1 LLNPELRIA
10 RGSPRGLAAGLRAS
24 FWLALALAMAA
35 CLPVR
40 AQEPPAPGLTPS
52 NQPLILSDPAI
63 DRPPQDFA
71 GLPSLLNDDPFL
83 SPLLWPVDPP
93 IGYAGPSGILPREAQ
108 LDSHF
113 VPMEDRWRIG
123 FPAWDRYGR
132 GHPLQE
138 DYPYQ
143 PGWLANPYRQNVLK
157 GDYPIVGQNNFL
169 TMTATEDLLLE
180 ARQVPTPTTP
190 FESTSHPNSSEF
202 FGDPDQFLM
211 QNNMVLSFDLVHGD
225 GAFKPADWRIKITQ
239 IFNVNHFV
247 VDELGVVN
255 PDVRKGTARTRT
267 DYALEEWFFETKL
280 ADLSPNYDFA
290 SVRAGSQL
298 FVSDFRGFIFSDTN
312 RMVRLFGNRN
322 ANRDQFNVV
331 FVDQTEKDTNSFL
344 NTFDDRHQNT
354 FIMNYYRQDFIW
366 PGYTSQVSYHFNRDR
381 PSTKFDEND
390 FLVRPAP
397 VGVAAPHNINA
408 HYLGWTGDGHINQ
421 ININHAFYWVLGKD
435 DLNGIAGKQQNIN
448 AQMFA
453 LELSYSPDWLRF
465 RASYFFASGDSN
477 ANDRNATGFDT
488 IFDNPQFA
496 GGQFS
501 YWQRQQIK
509 LFGVELTNRFSLVPD
524 LRATKTEGQQNFVN
538 PGLQL
543 FNLGVDAEVTQ
554 KVRLIGNVNFL
565 WFNQTEVLK
574 TFVFQGD
581 ISDHIGTDF
590 SLGAEYRPHLNNNI
604 IIIGGAS
611 MLLPGGGFR
620 DLYNPLVGRVDVLGA
635 GFVNAVFTY

>member
-1 LLNPELRIA
+1 MHLCSANSIGADRGVELA
-10 RGSPRGLAAGLRAS
+10 KRAV
-24 FWLALALAMAA
+24 LALAAFVVLALWREASGQQA
-35 CLPVR
+35 SSDQPPV
-40 AQEPPAPGLTPS
+40 
-52 NQPLILSDPAI
+52 LSDRVI
-63 DRPPQDFA
+63 DRVPQHFV
-71 GLPSLLNDDPFL
+71 GLPSLLADEPFMP
-83 SPLLWPVDPP
+83 PLLWPVDPP
-93 IGYAGPSGILPREAQ
+93 LGYTGPSGILPREEQ
-108 LDSHF
+108 MSSHF

-132 GHPLQE
+132 GHPPTE
-138 DYPYQ
+138 DYPYAV
-143 PGWLANPYRQNVLK
+143 GSLWDPYRQNVIK
-157 GDYPIVGQNNFL
+157 GDYPIFGQNNFL
-169 TMTATEDLLLE
+169 TVTATEDLLLE

-202 FGDPDQFLM
+202 FGDPDQFFL
-211 QNNMVLSFDLVHGD
+211 QNNMILSLDLVHGD

-239 IFNVNHFV
+239 FFNVNHLV
-247 VDELGVVN
+247 VDELGIVN

-298 FVSDFRGFIFSDTN
+298 FVSDFRGFVFADTN

-344 NTFDDRHQNT
+344 NTFDDRGQQT
-354 FIMNYYRQDFIW
+354 FIMNYFRQDFIW
-366 PGYTSQVSYHFNRDR
+366 PGYTAQVSYHFNHDS
-381 PSTKFDEND
+381 PTTHFDEND

-397 VGVAAPHNINA
+397 AGVFAPHTINA

-421 ININHAFYWVLGKD
+421 LNISHAFYWVLGKD
-435 DLNGIAGKQQNIN
+435 DLNPIAGQQQNIN

-465 RASYFFASGDSN
+465 RSSYFFASGDSN
-477 ANDRNATGFDT
+477 ANDHNANGFDT

-543 FNLGVDAEVTQ
+543 INLGMDAEVTQ
-554 KVRLIGNVNFL
+554 KLRLIGNVNFL
-565 WFNQTEVLK
+565 WFNHTGVLK
-574 TFVFQGD
+574 TFVFQGQIAD
-581 ISDHIGTDF
+581 SIGTDL
-590 SLGAEYRPHLNNNI
+590 SLGAEYRPRLNNNI
-604 IIIGGAS
+604 IFIGGAS
-611 MLLPGGGFR
+611 CLIPGQGFR
-620 DLYNPLVGRVDVLGA
+620 DLYNPLVGRVDTLGA
-635 GFVNAVFTY
+635 MFVNATVTY

>member
-1 LLNPELRIA
+1 MHPRSSIA
-10 RGSPRGLAAGLRAS
+10 DCRVHSRRQLCLAVAIALM
-24 FWLALALAMAA
+24 ALALR
-35 CLPVR
+35 R
-40 AQEPPAPGLTPS
+40 APADELASQPS
-52 NQPLILSDPAI
+52 ILSERAI
-63 DRPPQDFA
+63 DRVPQDFA
-71 GLPSLLNDDPFL
+71 GLPSLIAADDPFVP
-83 SPLLWPVDPP
+83 PLLWPVDPP
-93 IGYAGPSGILPREAQ
+93 LGYTGPSGILPREEQ
-108 LDSHF
+108 ESSHF

-123 FPAWDRYGR
+123 FPEWDRYGR
-132 GHPLQE
+132 GHPPQE
-138 DYPYQ
+138 DYPYAV
-143 PGWLANPYRQNVLK
+143 GSLWDPYRQNVLK
-157 GDYPIVGQNNFL
+157 GDYPIVGQHNFL
-169 TMTATEDLLLE
+169 TVTATEDLLLE
-180 ARQVPTPTTP
+180 GRQVPTPTTP

-211 QNNMVLSFDLVHGD
+211 QDNMVLSMDLVHGD
-225 GAFKPADWRIKITQ
+225 GAFKPADWRLKITQ
-239 IFNVNHFV
+239 IFNINHLV

-255 PDVRKGTARTRT
+255 PNVSRGTARTRF

-290 SVRAGSQL
+290 SVRLGSQQ
-298 FVSDFRGFIFSDTN
+298 FNSDFRGFVFADTN

-322 ANRDQFNVV
+322 SNRDQFNLV

-354 FIMNYYRQDFIW
+354 YIANYYRQDFLW
-366 PGYTSQVSYHFNRDR
+366 PGYTAQFSYHFNHDK

-397 VGVAAPHNINA
+397 VGVFAPHSITA

-421 ININHAFYWVLGKD
+421 INISHAFYWVLGRD
-435 DLNGIAGKQQNIN
+435 DLNPLAGQSQNIN

-477 ANDRNATGFDT
+477 INDHNARGFDT

-543 FNLGVDAEVTQ
+543 INFGMDAEVTQ
-554 KVRLIGNVNFL
+554 KLRLIGNVNFL

-574 TFVFQGD
+574 TFVFQER
-581 ISDHIGTDF
+581 IANNIGADL
-590 SLGAEYRPHLNNNI
+590 SLGGEYRPRLNNNV

-611 MLLPGGGFR
+611 CLIPGQGFR
-620 DLYNPLVGRVDVLGA
+620 DLYDPLVGRVNTLGA
-635 GFVNAVFTY
+635 VFVNAILTY

>member
-1 LLNPELRIA
+1 MR
-10 RGSPRGLAAGLRAS
+10 LAVGLRAGR
-24 FWLALALAMAA
+24 FLALVLVVVSCIHTHAQPP
-35 CLPVR
+35 PVIT
-40 AQEPPAPGLTPS
+40 GLPS
-52 NQPLILSDPAI
+52 NQPSILSDPAI
-63 DRPPQDFA
+63 ERVPHDFA
-71 GLPSLLNDDPFL
+71 GLPSVLNDDPFM

-93 IGYAGPSGILPREAQ
+93 IGYTGPSGIWPREIQ
-108 LDSHF
+108 QDSHF

-123 FPAWDRYGR
+123 FPEWDRYGR

-143 PGWLANPYRQNVLK
+143 PGWLANPYRQNVIK
-157 GDYPIVGQNNFL
+157 GDYPIIGQNNFL
-169 TMTATEDLLLE
+169 IMTASEDLLLE

-190 FESTSHPNSSEF
+190 FESTSHPHSSEF
-202 FGDPDQFLM
+202 FGDPDQFFL
-211 QNNMVLSFDLVHGD
+211 QNNAILSFDLVHGD
-225 GAFKPADWRIKITQ
+225 GAFKPADWRIKVTQ
-239 IFNVNHFV
+239 IFNVNHLV
-247 VDELGVVN
+247 VDELAVVN

-280 ADLSPNYDFA
+280 ADLSPNYDFV
-290 SVRAGSQL
+290 SVRAGSQP
-298 FVSDFRGFIFSDTN
+298 FVSDFRGFIFADTN
-312 RMVRLFGNRN
+312 RMVRLFGNNN

-366 PGYTSQVSYHFNRDR
+366 PGYTAQVSYHFNRDR
-381 PSTKFDEND
+381 PSTHFDDND

-397 VGVAAPHNINA
+397 VGVFAPHNINA

-435 DLNGIAGKQQNIN
+435 DLNGIAGSQQNIN
-448 AQMFA
+448 AQMA
-453 LELSYSPDWLRF
+453 AIELSYSPDWLRF
-465 RASYFFASGDSN
+465 RASWFYASGDSN
-477 ANDRNATGFDT
+477 ANDHNARGFDT

-524 LRATKTEGQQNFVN
+524 LRATKTEGQSNFVN

-543 FNLGVDAEVTQ
+543 INLGVDAEVTP
-554 KVRLIGNVNFL
+554 KLRMIGNVNFL
-565 WFNQTEVLK
+565 WFNHTEVLK
-574 TFVFQGD
+574 TFVFQGNIAD
-581 ISDHIGTDF
+581 RIGTDF

-604 IIIGGAS
+604 LIIGGAS

-635 GFVNAVFTY
+635 GFMNAVFTY